1 MSQSKI
7 SVLVKFFA
15 TLRKYGPKKEKI
27 TLKAGSTINKIV
39 EKYNIPPDESLVI
52 LVNSRP
58 HKTKEYVLKDGDICA
73 IFPAI
78 GGG

>member
-1 MSQSKI
+1 MNESEI

-39 EKYNIPPDESLVI
+39 EMYGIPSDENLVI

-58 HKTKEYVLKDGDICA
+58 HKTKEYVLNDGDICA